1 MLIRDAKPEDMPA
14 VARVHVDS
22 WRTTYRNIVPA
33 AYLANLSYKQ
43 REMAFRDTL
52 THEGIVFFVAEDAS
66 EGIVGFVS
74 GGPERSN
81 DPVYRGELY
90 AIYLLANRQRHG
102 VGTAMFAAL
111 AKSLKAAG
119 FDSMLALV
127 LVDNPACSFYER
139 LGGKRVRTLSV
150 SIGGQRFVE
159 AVYGWRDLSPLTI

>member
-1 MLIRDAKPEDMPA
+1 MLIRAAKPEDMPA

-33 AYLANLSYKQ
+33 EYLVTLSYKQ
-43 REMAFRDTL
+43 RGMAFRDTL
-52 THEGIVFFVAEDAS
+52 TQEGTIFFVAEDAS

-81 DPVYRGELY
+81 APVHRGELY

-102 VGTAMFAAL
+102 VGTAMVTAL
-111 AKSLKAAG
+111 AKNLKAAG

-127 LVDNPACSFYER
+127 LVDNPACSF
-139 LGGKRVRTLSV
+139 
-150 SIGGQRFVE
+150 
-159 AVYGWRDLSPLTI
+159 